1 MAVDTPTEVTVVTT
15 DAVPTSAEG
24 SYVDW
29 PAIIAGIVM
38 ASAIS
43 ILLLTFGSA
52 IGLSFVNF
60 DAADDVN
67 PIWIGIAAA
76 SWLLWVEISSFMCG
90 GYLTG
95 RLRRRRHDATEH
107 ESDVRDGAHGLL
119 VWGGGLIVGALL
131 ALGGIGATASA
142 VGGAASAITQAAGN
156 AAGDIGDATGYFADM
171 LLRPAAP
178 ATEAGAAAPATPP
191 AAATP
196 GTPIPPADVGATTP
210 AAPALTL
217 PADTAAARDEIGRIL
232 VQSAATGSVSD
243 DDKAYLGQLVA
254 ANTGLSQ
261 DEATAR
267 VDQVL
272 TAVDNAKA
280 QAADIA
286 EKTRRTTVLAA
297 FLTAAALL
305 VSAVGAYWAAQI
317 GGRHRDEGTVFADV
331 FRRF

>member
-1 MAVDTPTEVTVVTT
+1 MAFDSPEVTVVTT
-15 DAVPTSAEG
+15 DAVPETAEG

-29 PAIIAGIVM
+29 PAIIAGIVL

-52 IGLSFVNF
+52 VGLSFVNF

-67 PIWIGIAAA
+67 PLWIGIAAA
-76 SWLLWVEISSFMCG
+76 TWLLWVEISSFMCG

-131 ALGGIGATASA
+131 ALGGIGATAGA

-178 ATEAGAAAPATPP
+178 AAEGGAAAPATPP
-191 AAATP
+191 AGAAA
-196 GTPIPPADVGATTP
+196 GTPTPPANVGATTP

-232 VQSAATGSVSD
+232 VQSATTGSVSD

-261 DEATAR
+261 EEATAR

-272 TAVDNAKA
+272 TTVDNAKA

-305 VSAVGAYWAAQI
+305 ISAVGAYWAAQM
-317 GGRHRDEGTVFADV
+317 GGRHRDDGTIFADV

>member
-1 MAVDTPTEVTVVTT
+1 MAFDSPEVTVVTT
-15 DAVPTSAEG
+15 DVVPETAEG

-29 PAIIAGIVM
+29 PAIIAGIVL

-76 SWLLWVEISSFMCG
+76 TWLLWVEISSFMCG

-131 ALGGIGATASA
+131 AVGGIGATAGA
-142 VGGAASAITQAAGN
+142 IGGAASAITQAAGN
-156 AAGDIGDATGYFADM
+156 AAGDIGNATNYFADM

-178 ATEAGAAAPATPP
+178 AAESGAATPATPP
-191 AAATP
+191 AA
-196 GTPIPPADVGATTP
+196 GTPTPPADVGASTS

-280 QAADIA
+280 QAADVA

-305 VSAVGAYWAAQI
+305 VSAVGAFWAAQM
-317 GGRHRDEGTVFADV
+317 GGRHRDEGTIFADV